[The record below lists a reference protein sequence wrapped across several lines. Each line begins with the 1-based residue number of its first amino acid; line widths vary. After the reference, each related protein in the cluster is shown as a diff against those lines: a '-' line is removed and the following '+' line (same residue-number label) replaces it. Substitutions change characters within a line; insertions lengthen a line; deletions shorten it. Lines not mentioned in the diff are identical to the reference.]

1 MGANS
6 LIRNILEIGIGLLFM
21 IGAIFNSLYTFR
33 HGDEFYGS
41 FAENALL
48 VPARTLVRRLV
59 IPHDRIFT
67 VLLIIFQL
75 IVAFCI
81 LSRGE
86 LVVPGLIAGAVFCF
100 TAALV
105 SNTGG
110 AIANLVLAVGQ
121 LVLAFT
127 R

>member
-6 LIRNILEIGIGLLFM
+6 LIRNILEIGIGLLFL

-41 FAENALL
+41 FAENAILA
-48 VPARTLVRRLV
+48 PARALVRKLV
-59 IPHDRIFT
+59 IPHDRLFT
-67 VLLIIFQL
+67 ILLIVFQL

-81 LSRGE
+81 LSRGD

-100 TAALV
+100 AAALV